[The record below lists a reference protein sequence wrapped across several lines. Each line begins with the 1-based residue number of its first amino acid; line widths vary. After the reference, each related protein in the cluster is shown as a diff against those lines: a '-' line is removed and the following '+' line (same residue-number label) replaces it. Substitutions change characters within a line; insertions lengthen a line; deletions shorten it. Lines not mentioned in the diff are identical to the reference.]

1 MPTKKPRKIRSDSTV
16 KSAEKRLGIENA
28 IRNPDGTNARSD
40 KLIGT
45 LRKEA
50 SKKAPRKSAKKST
63 RNSGKKAGKGSGK

>member
-1 MPTKKPRKIRSDSTV
+1 MAARKIRKDSTV

-45 LRKEA
+45 LRNQAA
-50 SKKAPRKSAKKST
+50 SKKKAAKK
-63 RNSGKKAGKGSGK
+63 K

>member
-1 MPTKKPRKIRSDSTV
+1 MVAKKPRKIRSDSTV
-16 KSAEKRLGIENA
+16 KSAEKRLGIKNA

-50 SKKAPRKSAKKST
+50 AKGK
-63 RNSGKKAGKGSGK
+63 GKK

>member
-1 MPTKKPRKIRSDSTV
+1 MVTKKPRKIRSDSTV
-16 KSAEKRLGIENA
+16 KSAEKRLGIKNA

-50 SKKAPRKSAKKST
+50 TKKTVKKASKKTS
-63 RNSGKKAGKGSGK
+63 KKAGKK